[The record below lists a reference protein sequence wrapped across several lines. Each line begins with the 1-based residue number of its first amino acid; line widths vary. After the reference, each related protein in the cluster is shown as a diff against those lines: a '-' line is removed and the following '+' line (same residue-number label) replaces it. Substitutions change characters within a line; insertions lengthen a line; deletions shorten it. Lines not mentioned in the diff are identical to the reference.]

1 MIQHGLIVH
10 GNPSSCSLSLST
22 ESLVIKDSRF
32 MDNLYRIPILCTL
45 LVYSPDYIVSRRIAT
60 ILNILILEL
69 V

>member
-1 MIQHGLIVH
+1 MLVI
-10 GNPSSCSLSLST
+10 P